1 MKPSRDPERTRRL
14 ILEAASYEIHRHG
27 FQAASL
33 KQILA
38 RTGLTKGA
46 LYHHFPNKQALGY
59 AVVEELLQE
68 MVDEDWL
75 RPLEG
80 ASNPIDCLQQRLRDY
95 SGTASD
101 DDLLL
106 GCPVNNLALEMS
118 PVDEGFRLRVNRI
131 YGKNV
136 SVKGL
141 DIGIANHCTGG
152 ISKGL
157 QWGIVGFVEGDFV
170 GWQDHFVNIVGG
182 TFTGFQSGFYNDLDN
197 GEAFQ
202 LGFINRARTVSG
214 FQLGFINYTEG
225 MYGLQIGLINF
236 IQDKDKFPVLPLV
249 NWSF

>member
-1 MKPSRDPERTRRL
+1 MRSTCT
-14 ILEAASYEIHRHG
+14 I
-27 FQAASL
+27 
-33 KQILA
+33 ILA
-38 RTGLTKGA
+38 L
-46 LYHHFPNKQALGY
+46 
-59 AVVEELLQE
+59 
-68 MVDEDWL
+68 
-75 RPLEG
+75 
-80 ASNPIDCLQQRLRDY
+80 
-95 SGTASD
+95 
-101 DDLLL
+101 LLL
-106 GCPVNNLALEMS
+106 GGIFAPDPVSAQEAELPLQLSLFNPVQARPEDTSIFLLRINL
-118 PVDEGFRLRVNRI
+118 I

-157 QWGIVGFVEGDFV
+157 QWGIVGFIEGDFI
-170 GWQDHFVNIVGG
+170 GWQDQFVNIVGG

-214 FQLGFINYTEG
+214 FQLGFVNYTEG

-236 IQDKDKFPVLPLV
+236 IQDKDKFPVLPIV